1 MLSHEER
8 VTLVLSDQPVAQA
21 TGYSDYYDAVVSAL
35 TSRRMMLDTALAQF
49 MTRAGE
55 LTEVAAQLVETLRT
69 GHKVLV
75 AGNGGSAAEA
85 QHFAA
90 ELVGRFKRERPPYAV
105 LSLTTDT
112 SILTAVANDY
122 GYQDVFA
129 RQVLAFGQSGDMLIA
144 FSTSGESENLVYAV
158 EAAQDKNV
166 TVIAVTGDRPS
177 RLECLANVTVRVPSV
192 DTAIT
197 QELHMVV
204 THILCDIVESEL
216 AAVSVGVDSSS
227 PPPQRS
233 KAERVS
239 ILRPVGEASVGA
251 DVSCPPPM
259 YRPTA
264 QGDEDE

>member
-8 VTLVLSDQPVAQA
+8 VTLVLPDQPVTQG
-21 TGYSDYYDAVVSAL
+21 TGYSDYSDAVVSAL

-49 MTRAGE
+49 MTRAMG
-55 LTEVAAQLVETLRT
+55 LTEVAARLVETLRT

-90 ELVGRFKRERPPYAV
+90 ELVGRFKRERAPYAV

-122 GYQDVFA
+122 GYQEVFA
-129 RQVLAFGQSGDMLIA
+129 RQVLAFGQQGDMLVA
-144 FSTSGESENLVYAV
+144 FSTSGESENLLC
-158 EAAQDKNV
+158 AAETARRRRM

-177 RLECLANVTVRVPSV
+177 RLECLADVTVRVPTD
-192 DTAIT
+192 DTAVT

-216 AAVSVGVDSSS
+216 ATQGDSS
-227 PPPQRS
+227 
-233 KAERVS
+233 K
-239 ILRPVGEASVGA
+239 
-251 DVSCPPPM
+251 
-259 YRPTA
+259 
-264 QGDEDE
+264 